1 MAIIQAKL
9 VLVGFVH
16 LVVTGLQLLIFNCNT
31 FVTGR
36 REVSVLPDVT
46 SESSC
51 PLECHLSKWCAWYCE
66 C

>member
-16 LVVTGLQLLIFNCNT
+16 LVETGLQLLIFNCNT

-46 SESSC
+46 SEYLLVC
-51 PLECHLSKWCAWYCE
+51 
-66 C
+66 

>member
-36 REVSVLPDVT
+36 REVSGLPDVT
-46 SESSC
+46 SEY
-51 PLECHLSKWCAWYCE
+51 LLVH
-66 C
+66 